1 MTFALELPAWC
12 GPDGFPLS
20 YRHFVHGM
28 AAIGRAAL
36 LETLA
41 RAQADRIGRY
51 SQTAFGEYQ
60 RDTLR
65 TTEVPHDG

>member
-1 MTFALELPAWC
+1 MTYALAFPAWC

-28 AAIGRAAL
+28 AAIGRATV

-41 RAQADRIGRY
+41 RAQAVRIGHY
-51 SQTAFGEYQ
+51 PQNDFAEYQ
-60 RDTLR
+60 RDTHR
-65 TTEVPHDG
+65 MIEVPIDG